1 MATDPNKKKKRRKH
15 RVRRL
20 VLLLL
25 LLALGAAVVYFYAL
39 PKLRAGATITYD
51 AYTAHTGTISNA
63 LSFSGS
69 VNVKNSETL
78 TADGSAIVR
87 KIYVREGES
96 VVRDQKLMRLSDGTT
111 LKANFDGEI
120 NEISVEEGDSVSMN
134 ASLIQVVDFQNMTV
148 SMRVDE
154 YSISELQVGQG
165 CTVTIKALGQT
176 FDSQIAKINRIS
188 SGGGS
193 TAYYTVTVELNVT
206 EDVLPGMQATVSI
219 PMEESVDGVIL
230 DMDALTFARN
240 NSAYV
245 LMKDENGEMQQV
257 YVEVGVDNDKYI
269 AITSGLNSG
278 DVVYKVSESTA
289 SAAGGIMSLF
299 SSMTGGGMP
308 GGGMDFG
315 GGSSGSGSGRGNKQ
329 RDSGGMDFT
338 PSGGGF
344 GGFGGW

>member
-1 MATDPNKKKKRRKH
+1 MATDPNKKKRKRKH

-25 LLALGAAVVYFYAL
+25 LIACGAAVVYFYAL
-39 PKLRAGATITYD
+39 PQLRAGATITYD

-78 TADGSAIVR
+78 TADSSAIVR
-87 KIYVREGES
+87 KIYVKEGDS
-96 VVRDQKLMRLSDGTT
+96 VTRDQKLMRLSDGTT

-134 ASLIQVVDFQNMTV
+134 TSLIQVVDFQNMTV

-154 YSISELQVGQG
+154 YSISDLEVGQA

-230 DMDALTFARN
+230 DMDALAFAQN

-245 LMKDENGEMQQV
+245 FMKDENGEMQQV
-257 YVEVGVDNDKYI
+257 FVEVGVDNDKYI
-269 AITSGLNSG
+269 AITSGLESG
-278 DVVYKVSESTA
+278 DVVYKISESTV

-299 SSMTGGGMP
+299 TGMTG

-315 GGSSGSGSGRGNKQ
+315 GGNSTGGGRGNN
-329 RDSGGMDFT
+329 RDSGGMDFGSM
-338 PSGGGF
+338 PSMPSGGGGF
-344 GGFGGW
+344 GGR